1 VVSILGGRFMEAFT
15 KLGITTAILVGTLIA
30 GLVASCISGAND
42 DKDLYICTFAVAWVI
57 SSFIAICVSINAY
70 V

>member
-1 VVSILGGRFMEAFT
+1 MEAFT
-15 KLGITTAILVGTLIA
+15 QLGIIVAILVGTLCI
-30 GLVASCISGAND
+30 GLVAGCIGDMN
-42 DKDLYICTFAVAWVI
+42 DKDACTCTFAVAWVI